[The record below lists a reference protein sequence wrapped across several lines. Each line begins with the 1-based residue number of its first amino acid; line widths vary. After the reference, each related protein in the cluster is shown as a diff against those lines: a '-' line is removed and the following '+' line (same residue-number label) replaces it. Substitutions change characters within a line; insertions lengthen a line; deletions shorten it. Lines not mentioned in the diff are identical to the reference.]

1 MPVRRTR
8 KSRSTVK
15 DLAKDIKD
23 IRNQISKADVKRKLI
38 SFDGNQASA
47 QLSTLSQN
55 CGIFNKINEIGV
67 GTADDQCVGNAY
79 TLKNIKLNLLLH
91 NTSGIATIVRYC
103 VLRTNQQIGN
113 TGPNLF
119 LNDSGNGQTYSDTF
133 TGGFPIQKDRYRFD
147 FNSNKFD
154 IIMHGRCLLGA
165 NNSVATNNFLNNKM
179 LRKRKSYKG
188 KKEFLNS
195 SGVPDTNYYLVM
207 FNVNT
212 SMDNSSAV
220 VEVSGNTVFE
230 FTDM

>member
-1 MPVRRTR
+1 MPK
-8 KSRSTVK
+8 KSKSTVK
-15 DLAKDIKD
+15 ELAKEVKD
-23 IRNQISKADVKRKLI
+23 LKSQIGKADIKRKLI

-79 TLKNIKLNLLLH
+79 TLKSIKLNLLLH
-91 NTSGIATIVRYC
+91 NTSGRSTVVRYC

-119 LNDSGNGQTYSDTF
+119 INDSGNGQTYSDTYS
-133 TGGFPIQKDRYRFD
+133 GGFPIQKDRYRFD
-147 FNSNKFD
+147 FNTNKFD
-154 IIMHGRCLLGA
+154 IIMQGRILLGA
-165 NNSVATNNFLNNKM
+165 NNSVGTNNFLNNKM
-179 LRKRKSYKG
+179 LRKKKTYKG
-188 KKEFLNS
+188 KKEYLNS

-212 SMDNSSAV
+212 SMDNASAV
-220 VEVSGNTVFE
+220 VEVSGNTVLE